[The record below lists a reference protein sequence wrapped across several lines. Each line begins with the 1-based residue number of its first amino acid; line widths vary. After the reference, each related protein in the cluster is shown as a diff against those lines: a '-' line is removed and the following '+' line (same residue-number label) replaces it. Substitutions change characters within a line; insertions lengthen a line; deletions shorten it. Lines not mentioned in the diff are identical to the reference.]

1 MAVETLERTDIDA
14 LDWCADAA
22 AFDVHA
28 DARVATPPRLGA
40 VRRAVAFA
48 RCHPVFELAAFAV
61 LAVAYNVVRSI
72 GGVDEL
78 TAKAHAADIL
88 SAEGWIFDHLEVP
101 LNDWLLSHTGFAVA
115 ACYIYAV
122 LHYVATP
129 TVFFLSRR
137 RGGWQYWR
145 GYWSLAVASG
155 IALVGYAVYPAAPP
169 RLMQSTGVTDV
180 MAHFSQYGWW
190 GSAASAPRGI
200 GDATNQYAAMPS
212 MHFGWS
218 LWCAIQLWGFKS
230 PLTRVIAV
238 AYPTILG
245 LVVLGTGNHFLL
257 DIVAGGLCVVAA
269 YGVVT
274 LIRRVAS
281 RRADRWDALTSGAR

>member
-1 MAVETLERTDIDA
+1 MAVETLERTGIGA
-14 LDWCADAA
+14 LDWCPDADV
-22 AFDVHA
+22 FDAYVG
-28 DARVATPPRLGA
+28 ARVAAPRPGV
-40 VRRAVAFA
+40 VRRALAFA
-48 RCHPVFELAAFAV
+48 RCHPVFELVAFAV

-78 TAKAHAADIL
+78 TAMAHASDIL
-88 SAEGWIFDHLEVP
+88 AAEGWVFDHLEVP
-101 LNDWLLSHTGFAVA
+101 LNGWLLSHTAFAVA
-115 ACYIYAV
+115 ACYVYAV

-145 GYWSLAVASG
+145 GYWSLAIASG
-155 IALVGYAVYPAAPP
+155 IALIGYAVYPAAPP
-169 RLMQSTGVTDV
+169 RLASSTGITDI

-230 PLTRVIAV
+230 RLARTIAI

-257 DIVAGGLCVVAA
+257 DIVAGGTCVVIA
-269 YGVVT
+269 YGLVAV
-274 LIRRVAS
+274 IRRVAKA
-281 RRADRWDALTSGAR
+281 RADRWDALASPAV

>member
-1 MAVETLERTDIDA
+1 MAVETFERTDIDA
-14 LDWCADAA
+14 LDWCEDAA

-40 VRRAVAFA
+40 VRRALAFA

-78 TAKAHAADIL
+78 SAKAHGADIL

-101 LNDWLLSHTGFAVA
+101 LNDWMLSHTAFAVA

-169 RLMQSTGVTDV
+169 RLMQSTGIADI

-218 LWCAIQLWGFKS
+218 LWS
-230 PLTRVIAV
+230 PTRRSSRWWCSAP
-238 AYPTILG
+238 ATTSSSTSSP
-245 LVVLGTGNHFLL
+245 
-257 DIVAGGLCVVAA
+257 AA
-269 YGVVT
+269 YAWWWGT
-274 LIRRVAS
+274 AS
-281 RRADRWDALTSGAR
+281 

>member
-1 MAVETLERTDIDA
+1 MAVETLERTDIAA
-14 LDWCADAA
+14 LDWCPDADT
-22 AFDVHA
+22 FDVA
-28 DARVATPPRLGA
+28 VDSRVASARRCGP
-40 VRRAVAFA
+40 VRRALAFA
-48 RCHPVFELAAFAV
+48 RRHTLFELVAFAV

-72 GGVDEL
+72 GGVDEV
-78 TAKAHAADIL
+78 TAMAHASDIL
-88 SAEGWIFDHLEVP
+88 AAEGWVFRHLEVP
-101 LNDWLLSHTGFAVA
+101 LNDWLLGHTAFAVA

-145 GYWSLAVASG
+145 GYWALAIGSG
-155 IALVGYAVYPAAPP
+155 FALIGYALYPAAPP
-169 RLMQSTGVTDV
+169 RLASATGITDI

-190 GSAASAPRGI
+190 GGAASAPRGI

-218 LWCAIQLWGFKS
+218 LWCAIQLWGFKN
-230 PLTRVIAV
+230 RIARTIAI
-238 AYPTILG
+238 AYPTVLG

-257 DIVAGGLCVVAA
+257 DVLAGGACVVAA
-269 YGVVT
+269 YGIVT
-274 LIRRVAS
+274 LIRRVARS
-281 RRADRWDALTSGAR
+281 RAQRWESLAAASA

>member
-1 MAVETLERTDIDA
+1 MAVETLERTGIEA
-14 LDWCADAA
+14 LDWCPDADVFEAYADAHA
-22 AFDVHA
+22 AA
-28 DARVATPPRLGA
+28 PRPGL
-40 VRRAVAFA
+40 VRRALAVA
-48 RCHPVFELAAFAV
+48 RRHPIFELLAFAV

-78 TAKAHAADIL
+78 TAMAHASDIL
-88 SAEGWIFDHLEVP
+88 AAEGWVFDHLEVP
-101 LNDWLLSHTGFAVA
+101 LNDWLVSHTAFAVA

-122 LHYVATP
+122 LDYVATP

-145 GYWSLAVASG
+145 GYWSLAIASG
-155 IALVGYAVYPAAPP
+155 IALIGYAVYPAAPP
-169 RLMQSTGVTDV
+169 RLASSTGITDI

-190 GSAASAPRGI
+190 GGAASAPRGI

-230 PLTRVIAV
+230 RLARTIAI
-238 AYPTILG
+238 AYPTVLG

-257 DIVAGGLCVVAA
+257 DVVAGGMCVVVA
-269 YGVVT
+269 YTVVT
-274 LIRRVAS
+274 LIRRVANA
-281 RRADRWDALTSGAR
+281 RADRWDALTSQAV

>member
-1 MAVETLERTDIDA
+1 MAVETLEHTSIEA
-14 LDWCADAA
+14 LDWCPSADV
-22 AFDVHA
+22 FEPYS
-28 DARVATPPRLGA
+28 DAHVVAPRVGL
-40 VRRAVAFA
+40 VRRALCFA
-48 RCHPVFELAAFAV
+48 RRHTIFELVAFAV

-72 GGVDEL
+72 GGVDKA
-78 TAKAHAADIL
+78 TAMAHASDIL
-88 SAEGWIFDHLEVP
+88 SAEGWVFDHLEVP
-101 LNDWLLSHTGFAVA
+101 LNDWLLSHTAFAVA

-145 GYWSLAVASG
+145 GYWALATASG
-155 IALVGYAVYPAAPP
+155 LALIGYALYPAAPP
-169 RLMQSTGVTDV
+169 RLASSTGIVDV

-190 GSAASAPRGI
+190 GGAASAPRGI

-230 PLTRVIAV
+230 PVFKVVAV
-238 AYPTILG
+238 AYPTVLG

-257 DIVAGGLCVVAA
+257 DIVAGGSCVVAA
-269 YGVVT
+269 YGLVT
-274 LIRRVAS
+274 LIRWAATRRVNRLETLAT
-281 RRADRWDALTSGAR
+281 A

>member
-1 MAVETLERTDIDA
+1 MAVETLEHTSIEA
-14 LDWCADAA
+14 LDWCPSADA
-22 AFDVHA
+22 FEPISDT
-28 DARVATPPRLGA
+28 RVVAPRPG
-40 VRRAVAFA
+40 VMRRALCFA
-48 RCHPVFELAAFAV
+48 KRHPIFELLAFAV

-72 GGVDEL
+72 GGVDKI
-78 TAKAHAADIL
+78 TAMSHASDIL
-88 SAEGWIFDHLEVP
+88 SAEGWVFDHLEVP
-101 LNDWLLSHTGFAVA
+101 LNDWFLSHTAFAVVG
-115 ACYIYAV
+115 CYIYAV

-155 IALVGYAVYPAAPP
+155 FALIGYALYPAAPP
-169 RLMQSTGVTDV
+169 RLASATGITDI

-190 GSAASAPRGI
+190 GGAASAPRGI

-218 LWCAIQLWGFKS
+218 LWCAIQLWGFNNRIAR
-230 PLTRVIAV
+230 TVAV

-257 DIVAGGLCVVAA
+257 DVVAGAGCVVLA

-274 LIRRVAS
+274 LIRRVARS
-281 RRADRWDALTSGAR
+281 RANRWEALAGAAV

>member
-1 MAVETLERTDIDA
+1 MAVETLEHTSIEA
-14 LDWCADAA
+14 LDWCPSADVFEPYSDAHVAA
-22 AFDVHA
+22 P
-28 DARVATPPRLGA
+28 RVGF
-40 VRRAVAFA
+40 VRRALCFA
-48 RCHPVFELAAFAV
+48 RRHTIFELAAFAV
-61 LAVAYNVVRSI
+61 LAVAYNIVRSI
-72 GGVDEL
+72 GGVDKA
-78 TAKAHAADIL
+78 TAMAHASDIL
-88 SAEGWIFDHLEVP
+88 SAEGWVFDHLEVP
-101 LNDWLLSHTGFAVA
+101 LNDWLLSHTAFAVA

-145 GYWSLAVASG
+145 GYWALATASG
-155 IALVGYAVYPAAPP
+155 FALIGYALYPAAPP
-169 RLMQSTGVTDV
+169 RLASSTGIVDV

-190 GSAASAPRGI
+190 GGAASAPRGI

-230 PLTRVIAV
+230 PVFKVLAI
-238 AYPTILG
+238 AYPTVLG

-257 DIVAGGLCVVAA
+257 DIVAGGSCVVAA
-269 YGVVT
+269 YGLVT
-274 LIRRVAS
+274 LVRWAVT
-281 RRADRWDALTSGAR
+281 RRADRWETLVEATV